1 MIDLQIIE
9 TIILVL
15 HVLAALAIIGLVLIQ
30 HGKGADMGSGFG
42 SGASATVFGSG
53 GAGNF
58 LSKSTSAIAIAFFL
72 TSFGL
77 AYFAK
82 TKSVSARDVGIPAAI
97 EQSGTERLVEDL
109 DLPMLESIDFENSG
123 FEKMESEMPEMEL
136 PSETVVPEE

>member
-1 MIDLQIIE
+1 MIDLQIVE

-82 TKSVSARDVGIPAAI
+82 SKSVSARDIGIPAAI
-97 EQSGTERLVEDL
+97 EQSGTERKVEDL
-109 DLPMLESIDFENSG
+109 ELPTLESIDFE
-123 FEKMESEMPEMEL
+123 KMESDMPELEL
-136 PSETVVPEE
+136 PPETVVPE